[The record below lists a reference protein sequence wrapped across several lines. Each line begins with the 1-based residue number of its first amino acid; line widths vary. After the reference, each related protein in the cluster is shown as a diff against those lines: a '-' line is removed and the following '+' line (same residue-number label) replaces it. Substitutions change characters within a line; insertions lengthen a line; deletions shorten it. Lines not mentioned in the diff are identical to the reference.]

1 MAVMVIIFFI
11 LFSVSVAALSITSS
25 QRKALLKKSWRS
37 LSEQSKGEV
46 QNWGKCCGFEDMNI
60 TKGPEGHPSCA
71 EVLILLN
78 FGLHVLVR
86 VVVKCT
92 CNLFT
97 HEAPK
102 SFRNCAIPA
111 LTTAPSLLSPL
122 CHPCSHHCTIPALTT
137 VPFLLSPLCHPCSQ
151 QDPLEQY
158 LPNHKIDGL
167 CLHLPFLHLKMVSL

>member
-1 MAVMVIIFFI
+1 MAVMVIIFII

-37 LSEQSKGEV
+37 LSDKSKGEV
-46 QNWGKCCGFEDMNI
+46 QNWGNCCGFEYMNI

-78 FGLHVLVR
+78 FGLQVVR

-102 SFRNCAIPA
+102 SFRNSLTGVCAFQVELEIRNVGFCGGRKTGQPGEKPSNREREP
-111 LTTAPSLLSPL
+111 TTTST
-122 CHPCSHHCTIPALTT
+122 HI
-137 VPFLLSPLCHPCSQ
+137 
-151 QDPLEQY
+151 
-158 LPNHKIDGL
+158 
-167 CLHLPFLHLKMVSL
+167 